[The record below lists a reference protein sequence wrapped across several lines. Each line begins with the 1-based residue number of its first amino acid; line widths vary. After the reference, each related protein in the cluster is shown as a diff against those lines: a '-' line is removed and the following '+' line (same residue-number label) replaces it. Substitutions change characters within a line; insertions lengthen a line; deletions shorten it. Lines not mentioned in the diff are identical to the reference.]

1 VSEGDTGWPLVRLA
15 ALAEGS
21 PAEEI
26 CGLLVRLP
34 GEVTPWPVRNVA
46 AAPAT
51 AFELDPQ
58 ELLAAL
64 RRLDRE
70 GGELLAVYHSHP
82 AGGADLSPRD
92 LAGALVDGSPLL
104 PGVAQLVVALGQG
117 RAERIRIHRWRGA
130 EYVASEPWSRSVNTP
145 LG

>member
-1 VSEGDTGWPLVRLA
+1 VADGDAGWPLERLA

-26 CGLLVRLP
+26 CGLVVRMA

-51 AFELDPQ
+51 AFELDHR

-64 RRLDRE
+64 QRLDRE
-70 GGELLAVYHSHP
+70 GGELIAVFHSHL
-82 AGGADLSPRD
+82 AGGANLSPRD
-92 LAGALVDGSPLL
+92 LSGALAGGSPLL
-104 PGVAQLVVALGQG
+104 PGVAQLVVALERG
-117 RAERIRIHRWRGA
+117 RADRIRVHRWSGSG
-130 EYVASEPWSRSVNTP
+130 YVASDPWP
-145 LG
+145 

>member
-1 VSEGDTGWPLVRLA
+1 LARLA

-21 PAEEI
+21 PTEEV
-26 CGLLVRLP
+26 CGLLVRLA

-46 AAPAT
+46 TAPAT
-51 AFELDPQ
+51 AYELDPR

-70 GGELLAVYHSHP
+70 GGDLLAVFHSHL

-92 LAGALVDGSPLL
+92 LAGALAGGSPIL
-104 PGVAQLVVALGQG
+104 PGVAQLVVAMEQG
-117 RAERIRIHRWRGA
+117 RANRIRVHRWSGS
-130 EYVASEPWSRSVNTP
+130 EYQASEPWP
-145 LG
+145 

>member
-1 VSEGDTGWPLVRLA
+1 VAEGDAGWPLERLA

-26 CGLLVRLP
+26 CGLLVRLA
-34 GEVTPWPVRNVA
+34 GEVTAWPVGNVA

-51 AFELDPQ
+51 AFELDPGQ
-58 ELLAAL
+58 LLAAL

-70 GGELLAVYHSHP
+70 GGELLAVFHSHL
-82 AGGADLSPRD
+82 AGGANLSPRD
-92 LAGALVDGSPLL
+92 LAGALAGGSPLL
-104 PGVAQLVVALGQG
+104 PGVAQVVVALERG
-117 RAERIRIHRWRGA
+117 RADLIRVHRWIGS
-130 EYVASEPWSRSVNTP
+130 EYASSEPWSRSVNTP